1 MSHSQFPSSTDRRL
15 GFALLLGA
23 LATGSAGC
31 GDDEC
36 GPMGAENAALL
47 ASSSEVVLT
56 FGNLTALAGNDCP
69 AVDPPAGVVSLSVEG
84 RQTDGTGLITFC
96 IPRPDLLEGE
106 RRNLGT
112 SLSMAEI
119 RIFDLEGTDRNS
131 CTYKLDSTRPPTG
144 FASGVGVC
152 GNGTDPQG
160 FGLDFDGAI
169 SLRRTC
175 GATVDT
181 IAITL
186 TGLVAVTKR

>member
-1 MSHSQFPSSTDRRL
+1 MSHSPFPLRTSRFSLALVST
-15 GFALLLGA
+15 
-23 LATGSAGC
+23 LAVGCAGC

-47 ASSSEVVLT
+47 ASSSDVVLT
-56 FGNLTALAGNDCP
+56 YGNLTALAGNDCP

-96 IPRPDLLEGE
+96 IPRPDILEGE

-119 RIFDLEGTDRNS
+119 RIFDLTGSDANN
-131 CTYKLDSTRPPTG
+131 CTYTFDSTRPPTG

-152 GNGTDPQG
+152 SNGTDPQG
-160 FGLDFDGAI
+160 FGMDFDGAI

-181 IAITL
+181 VAVTL